1 MVDRFPGLLP
11 ELVGALRRNQIEYIV
26 VGGQAVAKEVPVM
39 TQDLDVMV
47 ALRDFDSAI
56 SRLRKEPVFG
66 RPDRQAWIARYEARS
81 PDRPGEVADV
91 DLLNGRPYC
100 GDLTPD
106 EFFDYLRDRWT
117 VDGELGRTARPQV
130 VWYTRLL
137 AVGFWGGYALKV
149 VRDLRA
155 GAPAAW
161 FDGVQEIAARTG
173 TSKVIEDRI
182 AYVRDMIRP
191 DAAGPDED

>member
-1 MVDRFPGLLP
+1 MP
-11 ELVGALRRNQIEYIV
+11 ELTPPILKDLVEAFRRNQIEYIV
-26 VGGQAVAKEVPVM
+26 VGGQAVAEEVPVM

-47 ALRDFDSAI
+47 ALRDFDTAI
-56 SRLRKEPVFG
+56 ARLRKEPMFG
-66 RPDRQAWIARYEARS
+66 REERKEWIARWEAHSRV
-81 PDRPGEVADV
+81 RPGEVADV

-117 VDGELGRTARPQV
+117 TDGVLGRTVRPPV

-149 VRDLRA
+149 IRDLRA
-155 GAPAAW
+155 GAPVAW
-161 FDGVQEIAARTG
+161 LGDVREIARRTG
-173 TSKVIEDRI
+173 TLKTINERI
-182 AYVRDMIRP
+182 AYVEDAVRP
-191 DAAGPDED
+191 EPDS

>member
-1 MVDRFPGLLP
+1 MVERFPGLLP
-11 ELVGALRRNQIEYIV
+11 ELVAALGRCNIDYIV
-26 VGGQAVAKEVPVM
+26 VGGQAVAEEVPVT

-56 SRLRKEPVFG
+56 SRLRKEPMFG
-66 RPDRQAWIARYEARS
+66 RADRLAWIARYEARS
-81 PDRPGEVADV
+81 PDDPARIADV

-106 EFFDYLRDRWT
+106 VFFDYLRDRWT
-117 VDGELGRTARPQV
+117 TDGALGRTARPQV

-149 VRDLRA
+149 IRDLRA
-155 GAPAAW
+155 GAPAEW
-161 FDGVQEIAARTG
+161 FDGVREIARRTG
-173 TSKVIEDRI
+173 KSKIIEERI
-182 AYVRDMIRP
+182 AYVKDMMRS
-191 DAAGPDED
+191 DSD

>member
-1 MVDRFPGLLP
+1 MAELTGRFLQ
-11 ELVGALRRNQIEYIV
+11 ELVAAFRRNGIEYIV
-26 VGGQAVAKEVPVM
+26 VGGQAIAEEVPVL

-47 ALRDFDSAI
+47 ALREFDQAI
-56 SRLRKEPVFG
+56 ARLRSEPMFG
-66 RPDRQAWIARYEARS
+66 REERRAWIAQWEARS
-81 PDRPGEVADV
+81 PRHPGEVADI

-100 GDLTPD
+100 GELTPD

-117 VDGELGRTARPQV
+117 VDGALGRTARPPV

-155 GAPAAW
+155 GAPRSW
-161 FDGVQEIAARTG
+161 LDGVREIAGHTG
-173 TSKVIEDRI
+173 TSKTIAERI
-182 AYVRDMIRP
+182 AYVE
-191 DAAGPDED
+191 DALGSGP